1 MKFSPREFR
10 SQADAALNDRTLQQ
24 ALVRARSGF
33 VNKRAKA
40 VAALPEFEVLRAEA
54 SAIRVDALNRLP
66 DLLEQFEAGVLAA
79 GGQVHWATDAAEAR
93 RIVVGIAQQREA
105 CRVAKGKTMVGE
117 EIGINPALEAAGINV
132 VETDL
137 GEYIIQ
143 LAQEPPSH
151 IVAPAVHK
159 TREQV
164 AELFAQ
170 HHRRDERLAALSGI
184 PELVDEA
191 RRVLRE
197 TFLSADL
204 GITGG
209 NFLVADSGSV
219 VLVTNEGNGDLS
231 ATLPKTHIV
240 IAGIEKV
247 VPTMTEATTLLR
259 VLARSAT
266 GQPLTTYTSVF
277 TGARRA
283 TDETGPEEFHVVLV
297 DNGRSAMLASELRDM
312 LRCIR
317 CGACMNHCPVYGA
330 IGGHAYG
337 WVYPGPMG
345 QVLTPWLL
353 GPERAP
359 DLAHACTLN
368 GHCAQVCPVGIPLP
382 DLIRAMRVREHE
394 SHVNTFAERWVFQQW
409 TWWAK
414 RPALYGW
421 ALRAKARW
429 LHRLARPGSA
439 LRRLPVWSAW
449 FRGRDLPTPQGRT
462 LRDLMREK
470 LRGAR

>member
-1 MKFSPREFR
+1 MNLSPLEFR
-10 SQADAALNDRTLQQ
+10 AQADAALKDVTLQQ
-24 ALVRARSGF
+24 ALGRARSGF

-40 VAALPEFEVLRAEA
+40 VAELPEFDVLRAEA
-54 SAIRVDALNRLP
+54 SAIRADALNRLP
-66 DLLEQFEAGVLAA
+66 ELLEQFEAGVMAA
-79 GGQVHWATDAAEAR
+79 GGHVHWAIDAAEAR
-93 RIVVGIAQQREA
+93 RIVIDIAERREA
-105 CRVAKGKTMVGE
+105 CRIAKGKSMVGE
-117 EIGINPALEAAGINV
+117 EIGINAALEAAGINV

-164 AELFAQ
+164 AELFTE
-170 HHRRDERLAALSGI
+170 HHQRDEFVTEPSGI

-204 GITGG
+204 GITGA

-231 ATLPKTHIV
+231 ATLPRTHIV

-247 VPTMTEATTLLR
+247 VPSMTEASTLLR

-277 TGARRA
+277 TGPKRA
-283 TDETGPEEFHVVLV
+283 DDSAGPEEYHVVLI

-359 DLAHACTLN
+359 DLAHACTMN

-394 SHVNTFAERWVFQQW
+394 SHVNTLAERWVFRQW
-409 TWWAK
+409 AWWAT
-414 RPALYGW
+414 RPALYAW
-421 ALRAKARW
+421 ALRKKARW
-429 LHRLARPGSA
+429 LHRLAGPKSA

-449 FRGRDLPTPQGRT
+449 FRERDLPAPQGQT
-462 LRDLMREK
+462 LRDLVRAK
-470 LRGAR
+470 LRGRT

>member
-1 MKFSPREFR
+1 MKFSPIEFR
-10 SQADAALNDRTLQQ
+10 SQAEAALRDDTLQA
-24 ALVRARSGF
+24 ALKRARSGF
-33 VNKRAKA
+33 VDKRAKA
-40 VAALPEFEVLRAEA
+40 VAALPEFELLRAEA
-54 SAIRVDALNRLP
+54 SAIRADALNRLP
-66 DLLEQFEAGVLAA
+66 TLLEEFEAGVIAA
-79 GGQVHWATDAAEAR
+79 GGQVHWAIDAAEAR
-93 RIVVGIAQQREA
+93 KIVLDIARCHESCRI
-105 CRVAKGKTMVGE
+105 AKGKSMVAE
-117 EIGINPALEAAGINV
+117 EIGLNPALEDAGINV

-151 IVAPAVHK
+151 IVAPAIHK

-164 AELFAQ
+164 AALFAR
-170 HHRRDERLAALSGI
+170 HHERAELLTELTGI

-197 TFLSADL
+197 TFLSADV
-204 GITGG
+204 GITGA
-209 NFLVADSGSV
+209 NFLVADSGST
-219 VLVTNEGNGDLS
+219 VLVTNEGNGDLCS
-231 ATLPKTHIV
+231 TLPKTHIV
-240 IAGIEKV
+240 LAGIEKV
-247 VPTMTEATTLLR
+247 VPSMTEVSTLLR

-277 TGARRA
+277 TGPRRA
-283 TDETGPEEFHVVLV
+283 GEDFGPEEFHVVLV
-297 DNGRSAMLASELRDM
+297 DNGRAAMLGSEFRDM

-359 DLAHACTLN
+359 DLAHACTMN

-394 SHVNTFAERWVFQQW
+394 SHVNHVAERWVFRQW
-409 TWWAK
+409 AWWAK
-414 RPALYGW
+414 RPRLYGW
-421 ALRAKARW
+421 ALRKKARW
-429 LHRLARPGSA
+429 LRRLARPGGA
-439 LRRLPVWSAW
+439 LRKLPVWSGW
-449 FRGRDLPTPQGRT
+449 FRSRDLPTPQGRT

-470 LRGAR
+470 LRGSQ